1 MPLLN
6 VKDLRLSY
14 NTDNGVLPAVAG
26 ISFSVEQ
33 GQTLGIVGESGAGKS
48 SLALALMRILPRNV
62 ATFTGVMELEGVDI
76 YKLSDEDY
84 RRQIRWRKLSMV
96 FQGAMDSLNPVI
108 KVGRQVAEPLLLN
121 PGVSRKQA
129 DAAAR
134 RLLEMVMLSPD
145 VANSYPHELSGG
157 MKQRVMIAMALILEP
172 ALIILDEPT
181 SALDVMIQAQ
191 IMNLLKRFK
200 SELKLTS
207 LFITHDLALAS
218 DLCDTIAVMYAGQ
231 IVEQG
236 SAEEILLD
244 PRNPYSQ
251 KLLASI
257 PRLTEDV
264 APQFIPGAP
273 PEMTALPA
281 GCYFQPRCHLALER
295 CLAEPPPVFRQD
307 TGRVIKCWR
316 YGEINE

>member
-6 VKDLRLSY
+6 VNDLSVSY
-14 NTDNGVLPAVAG
+14 NTASGVLPAVAG
-26 ISFSVEQ
+26 VSFSVEQ

-62 ATFTGVMELEGVDI
+62 AAFTGHIELEGIDI
-76 YKLSDEDY
+76 YGLSDEDY
-84 RRQIRWRKLSMV
+84 RRKVRWRKIAMV

-121 PGVSRKQA
+121 HGTSRREAMETA
-129 DAAAR
+129 DK
-134 RLLEMVMLSPD
+134 LLEMVMLSPD
-145 VANSYPHELSGG
+145 VASSYPHELSGG
-157 MKQRVMIAMALILEP
+157 MKQRVMIAMALVLEP
-172 ALIILDEPT
+172 KLIILDEPT

-200 SELKLTS
+200 SELQLTS
-207 LFITHDLALAS
+207 IFITHDLALAS
-218 DLCDTIAVMYAGQ
+218 DLCDTIAVMYAGH

-244 PRNPYSQ
+244 PRHPYSQ

-264 APQFIPGAP
+264 APQFITGIP

-281 GCYFQPRCHLALER
+281 GCHFQPRCHLALDR
-295 CLAEPPPVFRQD
+295 CLAESPPVFRQD
-307 TGRVIKCWR
+307 TGRVIKCWLHS
-316 YGEINE
+316 EET

>member
-62 ATFTGVMELEGVDI
+62 AAFTGCMELEGVDI

-244 PRNPYSQ
+244 PRHPYSQ

-257 PRLTEDV
+257 PRLTDDV

>member
-48 SLALALMRILPRNV
+48 SLALALMRILPRTV

-244 PRNPYSQ
+244 PRHPYSQ

-257 PRLTEDV
+257 PRLTDDV

>member
-48 SLALALMRILPRNV
+48 SLALALMRILPRTV
-62 ATFTGVMELEGVDI
+62 ATFIGVMELEGVDI

-244 PRNPYSQ
+244 PRHPYSQ

>member
-6 VKDLRLSY
+6 VNDLRVSY
-14 NTDNGVLPAVAG
+14 NTDNGILPAVAG
-26 ISFSVEQ
+26 VSFSVEQ

-62 ATFTGVMELEGVDI
+62 AAFTGGMELEGIDI

-84 RRQIRWRKLSMV
+84 RRQIRWRKIAMV
-96 FQGAMDSLNPVI
+96 FQGAMDSLNPVM
-108 KVGRQVAEPLLLN
+108 KVDRQVAEPLLLN
-121 PGVSRKQA
+121 RGASRREA
-129 DAAAR
+129 TETAAK
-134 RLLEMVMLSPD
+134 LLEMVMLSPD

-157 MKQRVMIAMALILEP
+157 MKQRVMIAMALVLEP
-172 ALIILDEPT
+172 KLIILDEPT

-218 DLCDTIAVMYAGQ
+218 DLCDTIAVMYAGHV
-231 IVEQG
+231 VEQG

-244 PRNPYSQ
+244 PRHPYSQ

-264 APQFIPGAP
+264 APQFITGVP
-273 PEMTALPA
+273 PEMTALPT

-307 TGRVIKCWR
+307 TGRVIKCWLN
-316 YGEINE
+316 GEKP

>member
-26 ISFSVEQ
+26 VSFSVEQ

-62 ATFTGVMELEGVDI
+62 AAFTGCMELEGLDI

-96 FQGAMDSLNPVI
+96 FQGAMDSLNPVM

-121 PGVSRKQA
+121 PGVSRRQA
-129 DAAAR
+129 DTTAR

-157 MKQRVMIAMALILEP
+157 MKQRVMIAMALVLEP

-244 PRNPYSQ
+244 PRHPYSQ

-273 PEMTALPA
+273 PEMTALPG

-307 TGRVIKCWR
+307 TGRVIKCWL
-316 YGEINE
+316 YGEKT

>member
-6 VKDLRLSY
+6 VSDLRLSY
-14 NTDNGVLPAVAG
+14 NTANGVLPAVAG
-26 ISFSVEQ
+26 ISFSVAE

-62 ATFTGVMELEGVDI
+62 AAFTGSMELEGVDI
-76 YKLSDEDY
+76 YKLSDENY
-84 RRQIRWRKLSMV
+84 RRQIRWRKISMV
-96 FQGAMDSLNPVI
+96 FQGAMDSLNPVM

-121 PGVSRKQA
+121 PGVSRRQ
-129 DAAAR
+129 AAATAG

-157 MKQRVMIAMALILEP
+157 MKQRVMIAMALVLEP
-172 ALIILDEPT
+172 KLIILDEPT

-244 PRNPYSQ
+244 PRHPYSQ

-273 PEMTALPA
+273 PDMTALPA
-281 GCYFQPRCHLALER
+281 GCYFQPRCHRALER
-295 CLAEPPPVFRQD
+295 CLAGPPPVFRQD
-307 TGRVIKCWR
+307 TGREIRCWL
-316 YGEINE
+316 YGEKK